1 MSCNRST
8 FDIDSIWLLLN
19 VSKHIYHNIVYPE
32 YAWMLFRIEYIHI
45 LNVHQNF
52 LTTKVLWNGSAT
64 NLLDIKSLLESVQD
78 LLIKCMHLSSE
89 NKHFFTKSFHRQT
102 CQNYVQ
108 PPWTSQN
115 WYFQNHFSLLKIGQI
130 FPKKI
135 SMKNICLGDKLLS
148 RNGIENFDYTILYFL
163 KLCPIFVGSVHNFGK
178 SDNNNKI

>member
-8 FDIDSIWLLLN
+8 FDIDSIWLLLY

-89 NKHFFTKSFHRQT
+89 NKHFFTKSFHHHL
-102 CQNYVQ
+102 
-108 PPWTSQN
+108 PKLLTS
-115 WYFQNHFSLLKIGQI
+115 SLNISKFIVSFFCVKKWSNLS
-130 FPKKI
+130 PKKI
-135 SMKNICLGDKLLS
+135 SMKNIWLGDKLLLK
-148 RNGIENFDYTILYFL
+148 NVFEIFDI
-163 KLCPIFVGSVHNFGK
+163 
-178 SDNNNKI
+178 